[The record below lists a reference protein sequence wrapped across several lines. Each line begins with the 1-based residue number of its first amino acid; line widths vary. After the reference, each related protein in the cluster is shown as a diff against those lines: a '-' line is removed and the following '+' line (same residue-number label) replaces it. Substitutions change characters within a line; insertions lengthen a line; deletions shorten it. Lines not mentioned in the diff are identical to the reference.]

1 MYINII
7 YVYNYIYIHIT
18 VDIYI
23 YLTTKEAMILKE
35 RKEGYMGRFGR
46 TKQKGEKV

>member
-1 MYINII
+1 MYILHI
-7 YVYNYIYIHIT
+7 YIT

-35 RKEGYMGRFGR
+35 RKERYMGRFGR
-46 TKQKGEKV
+46 AKQKGEKV